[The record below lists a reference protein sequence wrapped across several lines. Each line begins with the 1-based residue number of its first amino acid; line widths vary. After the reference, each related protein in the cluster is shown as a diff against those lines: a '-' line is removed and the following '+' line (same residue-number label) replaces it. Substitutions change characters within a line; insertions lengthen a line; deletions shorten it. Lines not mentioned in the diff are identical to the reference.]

1 MRGWI
6 YVISNKAMPG
16 LVKVGY
22 SSKDPEERAQELDH
36 TGTPHPYVV
45 EYDILIEG
53 ELYQVEQRIH
63 QNLSSYSEGK
73 EWFRCEPEQ
82 AVIAIR
88 QVAKDIAIAESFKK
102 VDRESAERLQQERD
116 IEVTREQQR
125 RTEALGLIDKGK
137 ACEAS
142 GQYWDALFYY
152 TEAETKFSD
161 TSATRLRLQ
170 LQEKI
175 RGESKKKGE
184 GRKWWQWRRERP
196 KR

>member
-16 LVKVGY
+16 LIKVGS

-53 ELYQVEQRIH
+53 ELYQVEQLIH
-63 QNLSSYSEGK
+63 EKLSSHSEGK

-82 AVIAIR
+82 AVSAIR

-102 VDRESAERLQQERD
+102 ADRVKS
-116 IEVTREQQR
+116 
-125 RTEALGLIDKGK
+125 
-137 ACEAS
+137 
-142 GQYWDALFYY
+142 
-152 TEAETKFSD
+152 
-161 TSATRLRLQ
+161 
-170 LQEKI
+170 
-175 RGESKKKGE
+175 
-184 GRKWWQWRRERP
+184 
-196 KR
+196 